1 MERKI
6 TGSLIY
12 LTVQNCLPFSIVETE
27 AFKQFLHVTCLH
39 YQVPCATTITNMID
53 RKFERLFEIEKK
65 RLANIKNF
73 SLTTNAW
80 TASHSL
86 ASIFGI
92 TGHYINNNGVLS
104 SVVLGVYKII

>member
-1 MERKI
+1 
-6 TGSLIY
+6 
-12 LTVQNCLPFSIVETE
+12 
-27 AFKQFLHVTCLH
+27 
-39 YQVPCATTITNMID
+39 MID

-104 SVVLGVYKII
+104 SVVLESTEMTERHTAVVISDYTAESIA